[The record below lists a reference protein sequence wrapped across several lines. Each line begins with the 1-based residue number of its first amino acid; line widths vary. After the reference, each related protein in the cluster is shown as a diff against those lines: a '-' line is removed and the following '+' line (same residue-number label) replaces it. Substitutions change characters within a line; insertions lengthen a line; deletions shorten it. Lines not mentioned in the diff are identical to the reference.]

1 MAGKTK
7 DTKLLYAV
15 LLGVVAV
22 AGILVLG
29 LGKSAELSGAVTF
42 DRELLADGYYPGCTD
57 DDPLNYYDLKG
68 SVKSKKYLYHDYCGG
83 DKFGDKFGNKL
94 FQVYCASSKKVA
106 MTRGYECP
114 KGCEAGAC
122 LS

>member
-1 MAGKTK
+1 MVAKTK

-22 AGILVLG
+22 AGILILG
-29 LGKSAELSGAVTF
+29 LSKSTEINAAVTF
-42 DRELLADGYYPGCTD
+42 DRELLEEPYPGCFD
-57 DDPLNYYDLKG
+57 NDPQNYFDFKG
-68 SVKSKKYLYHDYCGG
+68 FVKSKKYLYHDYCRDG
-83 DKFGDKFGNKL
+83 KL
-94 FQVYCASSKKVA
+94 FQVYCVTSKRVA